1 MPWTRDPETKRGW
14 GILQFPN
21 AGTLVRVSTLISSSS
36 VLLGRTSPDARHRN
50 ITLAKMAPEIDH
62 EEDYVSEE
70 DTDFAPDNA
79 PAEDSSASDDDE
91 EAEADK
97 PSPAKRKRQSGDN
110 DVEDAGFEN
119 SGDEAIIEKGKKR
132 QKKPRRKDGAEADE
146 DTGEGGLIKTRR
158 MRAVEYAAFALP
170 ATDDSLTDSL
180 PAERPKDEQKP
191 PAGRLPSTWMRSGH
205 K

>member
-1 MPWTRDPETKRGW
+1 
-14 GILQFPN
+14 
-21 AGTLVRVSTLISSSS
+21 
-36 VLLGRTSPDARHRN
+36 
-50 ITLAKMAPEIDH
+50 MAPEIDQ

-70 DTDFAPDNA
+70 DTDFAPDDA

-132 QKKPRRKDGAEADE
+132 QKKPRRKDGAEAEE

-158 MRAVEYAAFALP
+158 MRAVEYVAFALS
-170 ATDDSLTDSL
+170 ATNDSLTDS
-180 PAERPKDEQKP
+180 PPTERPKDEQKP
-191 PAGRLPSTWMRSGH
+191 PAGRLPSTWMRYGH